1 MAHRIASH
9 RITRLT
15 RTRPGGYAGGG
26 GEAGSIIVTTPH
38 TLAVQDAT
46 RGLNMFRKVGA
57 PVLGLVEN
65 MAAFVC
71 PGCGAETSV
80 FGSRDRTRALCA
92 DHDVEFLGAL
102 PLHPSVADDAQ
113 RGRPTVV
120 AEPDSSRAAAFVAV
134 ARRVADK
141 IGLPASEPG

>member
-1 MAHRIASH
+1 MARE
-9 RITRLT
+9 R
-15 RTRPGGYAGGG
+15 
-26 GEAGSIIVTTPH
+26 AGSIIVTTPH
-38 TLAVQDAT
+38 TLAVRDAV
-46 RGLNMFRKVGA
+46 RGLNMFRKVET

-65 MAAFVC
+65 MATFAC

-80 FGSRDRTRALCA
+80 FGSSERTRALCA
-92 DHDVEFLGAL
+92 DHGVEFLAAL

-120 AEPDSSRAAAFVAV
+120 AEPDSSRAAAFVTV

-141 IGLPASEPG
+141 IGLAGTETS